1 MKTLLLIRHA
11 KSSWAT
17 AGTPDHDRPLNER
30 GRRDAPEMGNRLRTR
45 GIEPDLIVCSS
56 ALRARTTAQLL
67 AAALD
72 VPQERLREDPR
83 IYASSSG
90 KLMYLLQELDDEL
103 SSVMLVGHNPEMTEL
118 AQHFASDLPDM
129 ATTAVAQFTFDLA
142 SWRGIDQA
150 EPLSV
155 WFDYPKSGED

>member
-1 MKTLLLIRHA
+1 
-11 KSSWAT
+11 
-17 AGTPDHDRPLNER
+17 
-30 GRRDAPEMGNRLRTR
+30 
-45 GIEPDLIVCSS
+45 
-56 ALRARTTAQLL
+56 LL

>member
-72 VPQERLREDPR
+72 VPQERLREDSR

-90 KLMYLLQELDDEL
+90 KLMYLLQELDDGV

>member
-17 AGTPDHDRPLNER
+17 AGTPDHDRALNER
-30 GRRDAPEMGNRLRTR
+30 GRRDAPQMGNRMRAR
-45 GIEPDLIVCSS
+45 GLEPDLIIFSS

-67 AAALD
+67 AAAMD
-72 VPQERLREDPR
+72 VPQERLREDKR

-118 AQHFASDLPDM
+118 AQHFARDLPDM

-150 EPLSV
+150 EPVSV